1 MRKGL
6 DLRKNGAMDASRP
19 FRLVVLAGLLLMLAA
34 CATQQHSRDLL
45 KVSLYDYSGA
55 IRWNRFDA
63 AAQFLDPEQLAKK
76 PVTALELQRYEQ
88 IQVTGYY
95 VKGTEHLSPTEVAQ
109 VVELRFVNR
118 HTQAE
123 RSVIDQQRW
132 RYDPELRRWWL
143 TSGLPD
149 ITGTR

>member
-1 MRKGL
+1 MRGGL
-6 DLRKNGAMDASRP
+6 DLRKNEAMDATRL
-19 FRLVVLAGLLLMLAA
+19 FRLVALAGLLLLAA

-95 VKGTEHLSPTEVAQ
+95 VKGSEQPAPTEWRQ
-109 VVELRFVNR
+109 LVEIRFVNR

-123 RSVIDQQRW
+123 RIVMVQERW
-132 RYDPELRRWWL
+132 RYDEAARRWWL

-149 ITGTR
+149 ITAAR